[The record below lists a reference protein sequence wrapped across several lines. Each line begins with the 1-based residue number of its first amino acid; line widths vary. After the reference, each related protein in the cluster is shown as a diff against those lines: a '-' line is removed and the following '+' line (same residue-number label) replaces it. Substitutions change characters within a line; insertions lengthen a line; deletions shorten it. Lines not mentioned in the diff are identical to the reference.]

1 MNLRKENF
9 YIVTGGPRVGK
20 TTLLNGLA
28 NRGFKIVPEDA
39 RKIIRQQIE
48 NNGDGLP
55 WKNKELYTRLMLKA
69 SSKSYQAAS
78 QNNSDI
84 YFFDR
89 GIIDSL
95 CYAYMIG
102 LPISTEM
109 DNIAKTYRYNRK
121 IFILPPWL
129 EIYHTDNERK
139 QTWEEATMTFT
150 KMKEAY
156 SKYDYEIIEVPKG
169 TTEDRINF
177 VLNNIKTK

>member
-55 WKNKELYTRLMLKA
+55 WKNKELYTRLMLEA
-69 SSKSYQAAS
+69 SLESYKSVS
-78 QNNSDI
+78 QSNSGI

-95 CYAYMIG
+95 CYADIIG
-102 LPISTEM
+102 LPIS
-109 DNIAKTYRYNRK
+109 
-121 IFILPPWL
+121 F
-129 EIYHTDNERK
+129 
-139 QTWEEATMTFT
+139 
-150 KMKEAY
+150 
-156 SKYDYEIIEVPKG
+156 
-169 TTEDRINF
+169 
-177 VLNNIKTK
+177 